1 MGVSDALRRLLT
13 AFSDA
18 FRGQDELDLTDGG
31 IAKPLFFLSLPIV
44 ITNLLQTAYN
54 LADTFWLAQVNE
66 VALAA
71 ITFGFP
77 MVFLLISLGMGLSVA
92 GSVLVAQHT
101 GAEEEAEAEY
111 AASQTVMFA
120 LVASTLLGVGGYFL
134 VDDVLWLLGARG
146 DVLREATRY
155 MEVIALGMPFLFG
168 FFVFIALMRGYGDTV
183 TPMLVMFGTVVL
195 NVVIDPLF
203 IFGYGPIPD
212 GLGVQGAAIATVIS
226 RFLATAVGLGIMF
239 SGRKGVEIHL
249 SQMAPDLAFFRK
261 MLNIGIPASIE
272 GTGRS
277 ISVNLMLVVV
287 AIFSDGFVAAFGV
300 GIRIFSVI
308 FLPAIAV
315 GQGVETMV
323 GQNIGAGKRDRAGRT
338 AHTAAIGMFGVL
350 SAAAVVVFVFTEAIV
365 APLSPNEQVADI
377 SVTFLRVVAPTFGF
391 IGVMRAYNGT
401 FRGSGKTMVSATI
414 AITMLGVIRLP
425 IAFVLSRSID
435 PFASMAPY
443 ATGQAGIWASFV
455 VSNVVGAV
463 IAYAWFRRGTW
474 RHGDVRGNAAPEAS
488 ATDD

>member
-1 MGVSDALRRLLT
+1 MGISDL
-13 AFSDA
+13 FK
-18 FRGQDELDLTDGG
+18 GKEEMDLTSGD
-31 IAKPLFFLSLPIV
+31 IARPLFFLSLPIV

-54 LADTFWLAQVNE
+54 LADTFWLARVNE

-101 GAEEEAEAEY
+101 GAEEPREAEY

-120 LVASTLLGVGGYFL
+120 FVASTILGIVGYFA
-134 VDDVLWLLGARG
+134 VDTVLWLLGARG
-146 DVLREATRY
+146 AVLREATQY

-168 FFVFIALMRGYGDTV
+168 FFVFISLMRGYGDTV

-203 IFGYGPIPD
+203 IFGFGPIPD

-226 RFLATAVGLGIMF
+226 RFVATAVGLAIMF
-239 SGRKGVEIHL
+239 RGKRGVQIRL
-249 SQMAPDLAFFRK
+249 SQMAPDLQFFKK
-261 MLNIGIPASIE
+261 MLGIGVPASIE

-277 ISVNLMLVVV
+277 VSVNLMLVVV
-287 AIFSDGFVAAFGV
+287 AIFSSGFVAAFGV

-323 GQNIGAGKRDRAGRT
+323 GQNIGAGKYDRAQRT
-338 AHTAAIGMFGVL
+338 ADTAAVGMFGALSVL
-350 SAAAVVVFVFTEAIV
+350 AVIVFAFTEPIV
-365 APLSPNEQVADI
+365 APLSPNQEVTDI
-377 SVTFLRVVAPTFGF
+377 AVTFLRVVAPTFGF
-391 IGVMRAYNGT
+391 IGVMRSYNGA
-401 FRGSGKTMVSATI
+401 FRGSGKTMVSAAI
-414 AITMLGVIRLP
+414 AITMLGIIRLP
-425 IAFVLSRSID
+425 IAYVLSRGID
-435 PFASMAPY
+435 PVASLLPF
-443 ATGQAGIWASFV
+443 ATGQAGIWTSFV
-455 VSNVVGAV
+455 VSNTLGAV
-463 IAYAWFRRGTW
+463 IAFAWFRRGTW
-474 RHGDVRGNAAPEAS
+474 RGADVRGQGAVDAS
-488 ATDD
+488 PTDD